1 MWHKTDWA
9 KVKEDP
15 TSIAMPRE
23 DWIHFHD
30 AENHAEDV
38 FDEIFQKHLSKNGSA
53 AADKKPFV
61 EHTEQLPTIST

>member
-38 FDEIFQKHLSKNGSA
+38 FDEIFQKHLGTNGSA
-53 AADKKPFV
+53 VADKKPFM
-61 EHTEQLPTIST
+61 EHTEQVPSIST